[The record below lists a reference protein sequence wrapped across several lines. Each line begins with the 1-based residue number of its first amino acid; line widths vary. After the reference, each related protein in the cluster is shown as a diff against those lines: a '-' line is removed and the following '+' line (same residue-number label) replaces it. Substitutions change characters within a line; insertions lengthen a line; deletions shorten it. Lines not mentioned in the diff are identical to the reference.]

1 MKSYEI
7 ILSINILIVLKKFC
21 EFNYYINV
29 KFHFNFINLII
40 ATYQVLLN

>member
-21 EFNYYINV
+21 EFNYINV